1 MYIPFA
7 RKYRPK
13 FFKDLVGQE
22 AVKKVLLNAVKLGKV
37 SSAYMFAGP
46 RGTGK
51 TTVARLLT
59 KSLNCLNIGEDGEPC
74 GLCENCVSIDKGSF
88 PDLIEIDAASSRGID
103 DIRTIKDA
111 VSYTPIKGR
120 YKVYIFDEAHMLTKE
135 AFNALLKTLEEPPPR
150 SVFVLCTT
158 EYEKIIPTILS
169 RCQRF
174 IFSKLREEEIL
185 QYLKSIC
192 EKEGIEYEERSLY
205 TITKMSDGAMRDAV
219 SMLDQ
224 INTYGE
230 GKVKEH
236 HLEEFLGIPSQEK
249 VREFLRTLLR
259 SDVDNAIGSIREMA
273 EKGFNLV
280 RFWDTLEEETRSLI
294 LMRSLKKPDRVMK
307 VEEFHKSMGDVPL
320 EALLYLEKIINM
332 VRVDAK
338 TRDFLRACELALV
351 KTLIVKDILPIRS
364 LLNVESLSSKQ
375 EVIKISKEGLF
386 KEIESTLG
394 VLQAEV
400 LKRQSSRDE
409 GDKIIFSISES
420 DLKSLD
426 VDKIKANFPMV
437 EFEVVASPKPE
448 KEDMPE
454 FSKKVKDLFGGKVI
468 RHEKGN
474 KGKGA
479 SGESTA

>member
-22 AVKKVLLNAVKLGKV
+22 AVKRVLLNAVKLGKV

-59 KSLNCLNIGEDGEPC
+59 KSLNCLNIKEDGEPC
-74 GLCENCVSIDKGSF
+74 GLCENCLSIDKGSF

-103 DIRTIKDA
+103 DIRTIRDA

-120 YKVYIFDEAHMLTKE
+120 YKVYVFDEAHMLTKE

-150 SVFVLCTT
+150 SVFILCTT

-174 IFSKLREEEIL
+174 IFSKLREEEML

-205 TITKMSDGAMRDAV
+205 TIAKMSDGAMRDAV

-230 GKVKEH
+230 GKVKEQ

-249 VREFLRTLLR
+249 VREFLRTLLI
-259 SDVDNAIGSIREMA
+259 SDVDNAIRSLREMG

-280 RFWDTLEEETRSLI
+280 RFWDTLEEEIRSLI
-294 LMRSLKKPDRVMK
+294 LMRSLKKPERVIK
-307 VEEFHKSMGDVPL
+307 VEDFHKSMSNVPL
-320 EALLYLEKIINM
+320 EALLYLEKVINM
-332 VRVDAK
+332 VRVDAR
-338 TRDFLRACELALV
+338 TRDFLRACELSLV
-351 KTLIVKDILPIRS
+351 KTLIVKDILPVRS
-364 LLNVESLSSKQ
+364 LLNVGSLSSEQ
-375 EVIKISKEGLF
+375 EVNRAYKEELL
-386 KEIESTLG
+386 KKIESTFG

-400 LKRQSSRDE
+400 LKRKSSRE
-409 GDKIIFSISES
+409 ESGKIIFSVSES
-420 DLKSLD
+420 DLRTLD

-437 EFEVVASPKPE
+437 EFDVIASKSE

-454 FSKKVKDLFGGKVI
+454 FSKKVKDLFEGKVI
-468 RHEKGN
+468 KHEKTN
-474 KGKGA
+474 KGESA